1 MKALRDYQIENFNTV
16 FEALEKGEKR
26 QLGVMATGL
35 GKTLLGS
42 HIINKFLEKPNSKA
56 LWITH
61 TEDLIDQSAKALLKE
76 VMNVEDSLDNHN
88 TILEFLD
95 DHNGNTIFADKNQ
108 TKIIETIGI
117 IKQHRFDL
125 HAKIQVASVQ
135 TIHRRLEKIDPKLY
149 SIIIVDEA
157 HLAMAETWQKCL
169 SYFKPTLLLGLTA
182 TPERTDGLS
191 LANLFDKITF
201 QNDIKFGIDNG
212 YLVELDALR
221 VKTSIDIDSIKT
233 TGGDLNIAQ
242 AEKLL
247 NTPKRNQLIVDT
259 WKENASNRS
268 TIVFCVDVKHCKD
281 LCETFNEN
289 GVKATFVVADKKEC
303 PDRTQRLID
312 FSNGVYQVMLN
323 VTILTAGYDNPKVS
337 CILSARPTKSKTLY
351 IQMVGRGTRPV
362 IDKSYFALESTNDR
376 INYIK
381 QSKKQDCLI
390 IDIVDSTRRHQ
401 LVNTY
406 TLEQEVPLE
415 DRIYMTKEKRNNL
428 LEKKAREIKLKH
440 EQLLNERVKLIELP
454 KQQVIKSTSFN
465 SREASQAQLK
475 WLEGEGF
482 NTKEVFY
489 SIRDAS
495 EIISNLPATEK
506 QIFRLKKEGYNITPG
521 MKVTRQQ
528 AEMAFRQIEEKTI
541 SDQLIKSPFKF

>member
-1 MKALRDYQIENFNTV
+1 MKELRDYQIENFNTV

-42 HIINKFLEKPNSKA
+42 HIINEFLKKPNAKA

-125 HAKIQVASVQ
+125 HARIQVASVQ

-169 SYFKPTLLLGLTA
+169 SYFKPKLLLGLTA

-281 LCETFNEN
+281 LCDAFNEN

-303 PDRTQRLID
+303 PDRAQRLID

-362 IDKSYFALESTNDR
+362 INKDYFALEQANNR
-376 INYIK
+376 IDYIK
-381 QSKKQDCLI
+381 QSEKQDCLI

-406 TLEQEVPLE
+406 TLEQDVPLE